1 MTLPRHFRIA
11 GGVLLW
17 ATAAVAAAQSGTI
30 SDGVVRIGVMTDLT
44 GPLSDITGEGSVI
57 AVKMA
62 VEDFGGKV
70 LGKPIDVIAG
80 DHQNKA
86 DIASTMARK
95 WFDTGQVDAV
105 VELANSGTALAVSGI
120 GKEKN
125 RIVIVSG
132 AGSDRLTNEECAP
145 TTVHYVYD
153 TYALAKS
160 TGTAIT
166 RQGGDTWFFVTAD
179 YTFGTTLEKDAT
191 RFITAAGGKVLGSVR
206 HPINTTDFSSYM
218 LQAQASGAKVIGLAN
233 AGGDTVNAIKT
244 AHEFKMVDKHQ
255 LAALL
260 LYLTDIHSLGL
271 DTAQGLLFTD
281 AFYWDA
287 NEETRSWSRRFYERR
302 KKMPTSIQAGEYSS
316 TMHYLKAIQAAGTDE
331 ATAVM
336 AKMKATPI
344 NDFFAKNGRIRAD
357 GRMVHDMYLMQAKRP
372 SESKYPWDYL
382 TIKNTI
388 PGDQAFRPLS
398 ESVCPLVRK
407 Q

>member
-1 MTLPRHFRIA
+1 MKAKHLLPVVA
-11 GGVLLW
+11 VVLL
-17 ATAAVAAAQSGTI
+17 TSTTIAVAQSGSV
-30 SDGVVRIGVMTDLT
+30 SDGVVKIGVLTDMT

-70 LGKPIDVIAG
+70 LGKPIEVIVG

-86 DIASTMARK
+86 DVASILARR
-95 WFDTGQVDAV
+95 WFDTEQVDVV

-120 GKEKN
+120 GKQKN
-125 RIVIVSG
+125 RVVIVSG

-145 TTVHYVYD
+145 TTIHYVYD
-153 TYALAKS
+153 TFALARS

-166 RQGGDTWFFVTAD
+166 KQGGDTWFFVTAD
-179 YTFGTTLEKDAT
+179 YTFGSTLEKDAT
-191 RFITAAGGKVLGSVR
+191 RFVTAAGGKVLGSAR
-206 HPINTTDFSSYM
+206 HPINTTEFSSYM

-233 AGGDTVNAIKT
+233 AGGDAINAIKA
-244 AHEFKMVDKHQ
+244 AHEFRLVDKQ
-255 LAALL
+255 RLAGLL

-271 DTAQGLLFTD
+271 ETAQGLLFTD

-287 NEETRSWSRRFYERR
+287 NEETRRWSRRFFDRR

-316 TMHYLKAIQAAGTDE
+316 TLHYLKAIQAARTDE
-331 ATAVM
+331 ATAVV
-336 AKMKATPI
+336 AKMKEMPI

-357 GRMVHDMYLMQAKRP
+357 GRMVHDMYLMQVKKP

-382 TIKNTI
+382 TIRQVL
-388 PGDQAFRPLS
+388 PGDEVFRPLS
-398 ESVCPLVRK
+398 ESVCPLVK
-407 Q
+407 KG